1 MNKSNWKGHERRIA
15 NALGVRRNGPTGLA
29 TADVETDWLCVEAKS
44 WKGGVKK
51 VEAALEQSER
61 AAKDGQLPIAVI
73 HTPNRR
79 STNDLVVMR
88 WGEFLE
94 YFGGADGNPT
104 ESV

>member
-1 MNKSNWKGHERRIA
+1 
-15 NALGVRRNGPTGLA
+15 
-29 TADVETDWLCVEAKS
+29 
-44 WKGGVKK
+44 
-51 VEAALEQSER
+51 
-61 AAKDGQLPIAVI
+61 LPIAVI